1 MIISKYV
8 TTKWN
13 NYTKNYYES
22 LGYIFTSYND
32 TFTVSVSDLPE
43 KSGIK
48 VLVQCDCCG
57 TKKEIAYFSYM
68 KHTKKHNGKYY
79 CHGCCNKKSDNK
91 PILTEDEIIRR
102 VESKNNNKILN
113 PNEYINIKT
122 KNLVIKCG
130 TCGNTFLSSLSS
142 LENGGGRCRKCGYEY
157 EKKNNT
163 NRHRPIDII
172 KIAKSLDINILNP
185 EDYIDSNTSNL
196 NVVCKKCGD
205 IFTTYLYRLKDG
217 QKFCKKCRN
226 CVSIGEEQ
234 VQLVLEKNQIL
245 YEKEKWYP
253 DCRDQKPLPF
263 DFYLPKYNTLIE
275 FDGQHHFEPTFGEEN
290 LKSTQKHDKI
300 KNNYCEENNI
310 KLIRI
315 PYWEGNNMETIIK
328 NELNIA

>member
-1 MIISKYV
+1 MIISEYV
-8 TTKWN
+8 TTRWSN
-13 NYTKNYYES
+13 NIKRYYES
-22 LGYIFTSYND
+22 LGYIFTANND
-32 TFTVSVSDLPE
+32 EFVVKVSDLL
-43 KSGIK
+43 SGSGAK

-57 TKKEIAYFSYM
+57 IKKEICYCEYV

-79 CHGCCNKKSDNK
+79 CHGCCNKMSDK
-91 PILTEDEIIRR
+91 KTVLTKKEIIKR

-113 PNEYINIKT
+113 PNDYISVHT
-122 KNLVIKCG
+122 KNLIIQCG
-130 TCGNTFLSSLSS
+130 TCGETFLSSLSS
-142 LENGGGRCRKCGYEY
+142 IDNGGGRCRKCGYEY
-157 EKKNNT
+157 EKKNNI

-172 KIAKSLDINILNP
+172 NIAKSLNIDILNP
-185 EDYIDSNTSNL
+185 EDYVDSKTANL
-196 NVVCKKCGD
+196 NVACKNCGN

-217 QKFCKKCRN
+217 QKFCEKCRN
-226 CVSIGEEQ
+226 FASVGEEQ
-234 VQLVLEKNQIL
+234 VQLILEKNKIS
-245 YEKEKWYP
+245 YEKEKWYS

-300 KNNYCEENNI
+300 KNEYCEKNNI